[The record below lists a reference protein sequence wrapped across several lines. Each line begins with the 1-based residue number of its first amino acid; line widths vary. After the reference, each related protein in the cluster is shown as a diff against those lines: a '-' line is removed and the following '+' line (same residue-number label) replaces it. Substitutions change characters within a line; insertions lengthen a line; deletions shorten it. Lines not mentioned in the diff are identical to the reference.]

1 LGINARNPLNV
12 ERTSTLLRAIE
23 TVDILHRLEYIFI
36 QTPHSPKEEVPMAKL
51 IGQVL
56 MESGMI
62 TIDELNEAIEVQKS
76 SGQRLG
82 DVLINR
88 GVITAEDLQM
98 ALEFQTEDEEE

>member
-1 LGINARNPLNV
+1 
-12 ERTSTLLRAIE
+12 
-23 TVDILHRLEYIFI
+23 
-36 QTPHSPKEEVPMAKL
+36 MAKL

-98 ALEFQTEDEEE
+98 ALEFQIEEEEE

>member
-1 LGINARNPLNV
+1 
-12 ERTSTLLRAIE
+12 
-23 TVDILHRLEYIFI
+23 
-36 QTPHSPKEEVPMAKL
+36 MAKL

-82 DVLINR
+82 DVLINQ
-88 GVITAEDLQM
+88 GVITAEELQM
-98 ALEFQTEDEEE
+98 ALEFQMDEEGE

>member
-1 LGINARNPLNV
+1 
-12 ERTSTLLRAIE
+12 
-23 TVDILHRLEYIFI
+23 
-36 QTPHSPKEEVPMAKL
+36 MAKL

-82 DVLINR
+82 DVLITLDM
-88 GVITAEDLQM
+88 ITQEELEM
-98 ALEFQTEDEEE
+98 ALEFQNEGNDED